1 MVDCDNTDNAE
12 FDADIAGLGV
22 LIAFLATSLVA
33 ISTLVAAFV
42 TLSVPPRLLN
52 TGDAVMACGIRRL
65 RRRSHEHDPKVKDVN
80 TQKER
85 IDAYKAFLHSTSDQ
99 ILVSQVAILVAA
111 TIIQGEI
118 TIYSANIVI
127 ALGCLAST
135 VHVGCFPFYVDRL
148 RDHDIAK
155 FLRVITMTAG
165 SGILVFWLIVQL
177 SYTWDMESHVYFT
190 CVLKDYKLDGD
201 YLFDSILAIPVP
213 FTILFGTYDIWQLL
227 YKQSL
232 RDDEAA
238 GEETQGLR
246 RRSRAAEGSNTP
258 QQRTGQDIEM
268 QTLPTALPQRLYE
281 HCSGSSTITLSKI
294 EQEALAISK
303 ALGGGGNGSN
313 NSDNSYDHL
322 SSRLFH
328 RTSARRTIKA
338 IRDQTLEDKRPALL
352 NKWLQL
358 EALKLL
364 IARPKSPK
372 SLRTRLYLIAEQ
384 WAYHQCRG
392 SFVWRIFWLWSGN
405 VYGIIVVFAS
415 RYATTELEGDRDHWG
430 FGQVVPLA
438 LLALPIFTAM
448 EGHADYKRQVRAK
461 RQDHEETAAGTSF
474 LATAPINNSIATPQ
488 QTQDAISQGKDEAVR
503 FVKEVLRNRAR
514 YLGYPCLYDWVLGV
528 AHEEQP
534 ILQAATGC
542 QDVFMFLITT
552 LLGLFMALS
561 LSIGI
566 LVLIAILAVMI
577 GRRIA
582 DLVFISYAVTDLP
595 RILDRLSAYSTND
608 LVQVRDH
615 AQHMMVAQTAG
626 EMEQDAADNQ

>member
-1 MVDCDNTDNAE
+1 MVDCNNTDNAE

-42 TLSVPPRLLN
+42 TLSVPSRLLN
-52 TGDAVMACGIRRL
+52 TGDAVIACGIRRL
-65 RRRSHEHDPKVKDVN
+65 RRRPHEDDPKVKDVD
-80 TQKER
+80 TRKER
-85 IDAYKAFLHSTSDQ
+85 IDAYKAFLHSASDQ

-135 VHVGCFPFYVDRL
+135 VHLGCFPFYVDRL

-155 FLRVITMTAG
+155 LLRAIAMTAG

-227 YKQSL
+227 YKQSP

-238 GEETQGLR
+238 GEETQGLQR
-246 RRSRAAEGSNTP
+246 LSRAVEGSNAP
-258 QQRTGQDIEM
+258 QQGTGQDIEM

-294 EQEALAISK
+294 EQEVLAISR

-322 SSRLFH
+322 
-328 RTSARRTIKA
+328 A
-338 IRDQTLEDKRPALL
+338 
-352 NKWLQL
+352 
-358 EALKLL
+358 
-364 IARPKSPK
+364 KSPK
-372 SLRTRLYLIAEQ
+372 SLRTRVYLRAEQ

-461 RQDHEETAAGTSF
+461 KQDQEKTAEGTS
-474 LATAPINNSIATPQ
+474 LPATAPINNSIATPQ
-488 QTQDAISQGKDEAVR
+488 QTQDAISQDEDEAVR

-534 ILQAATGC
+534 ILQVATGC
-542 QDVFMFLITT
+542 QAVLMFFVTT

-561 LSIGI
+561 LSTGI
-566 LVLIAILAVMI
+566 LVLLGILAAMI

-582 DLVFISYAVTDLP
+582 DLVFISDAVTDLP
-595 RILDRLSAYSTND
+595 QILDRLSADGTND

-615 AQHMMVAQTAG
+615 AQHMMVAQAAG